1 MADAREP
8 KVSARYR
15 ELGAEE
21 PPRALDEAILAASR
35 RAVDVR
41 PAPLVAPTGRRR
53 WYFPVAAAAI
63 ITLAVAVTV
72 QVERQRPDEGFAM
85 HAPARAPASAPAPV
99 QQQKEEL
106 ALKEEKVLRSA
117 PAPKPAKQP
126 REAAGSS
133 SRGFTP
139 DPAAPAPPNA
149 DALPDSLAKRSADA
163 AAAKSGPDQ
172 AEPAARTEDR
182 VRAQVQARRDAAETR
197 RMESELQVKPE
208 SSGVRGSISAAPAP
222 KPAAAPPVAAS
233 AARLYVGPERWL
245 EQIVELRREGK
256 HDDADRLLA
265 EFRRSYPDYKLS
277 DEMRSKVEKRQ

>member
-8 KVSARYR
+8 KVSASYR

-35 RAVDVR
+35 RAVEAR

-53 WYFPVAAAAI
+53 WYFPVAAAAV

-72 QVERQRPDEGFAM
+72 QVERQKPDEEFTM
-85 HAPARAPASAPAPV
+85 HAPARAPA
-99 QQQKEEL
+99 
-106 ALKEEKVLRSA
+106 LKEEKAPRPA

-139 DPAAPAPPNA
+139 DPSAPAPPSA
-149 DALPDSLAKRSADA
+149 DAMPDSLAKKSAEA
-163 AAAKSGPDQ
+163 AAAKSGPAE

-233 AARLYVGPERWL
+233 AALYVGPERWL